1 MGININVNRINRLY
15 EENAEGLTLLILTDV
30 VKTEDNL
37 NDIMRVSSIDELH
50 KNYEPVKIEV
60 EDPDPENPENPG
72 TIEVISKKG
81 LYQLQV
87 AEYLLNTQTTILV
100 YAVQVPTKFS
110 IAADGKYI
118 KDIKELGYK
127 QILAPYTFVDG
138 TNTIPSELAKLVT
151 PAPDDA
157 DKPQEY
163 YNLSAQ
169 LYLDLNLDGAFTEN
183 TTLNQNLQTQLKS
196 LAGPKIE
203 VFANSGAVQLY
214 SKVSPLP
221 VFGEDGF
228 IGIPASALVAARKA
242 KILKN
247 KLPHLP
253 IAGQTYGAVPE
264 VAKLYKRLSTF
275 EKEVLQANNIN
286 VLTYKTG
293 FGALLVSQNTLYN
306 TPNKYEPLKRSHVV
320 TQALWLKREVLN
332 IIEGFE
338 HTLSNTKTWSLIEL
352 SLEKLFDQVYDS
364 DGLQERATIL
374 LGRATTSQEDLDKGK
389 LNIVIN
395 YKPARALESIEVNI
409 NILEDTNEIIADVG
423 GIL

>member
-30 VKTEDNL
+30 AKTEDNQ
-37 NDIMRVSSIDELH
+37 NDIMQISSIDELH
-50 KNYEPVKIEV
+50 KNYEPVSE
-60 EDPDPENPENPG
+60 ELENPEGPG
-72 TIEVISKKG
+72 LIEVTSKKG
-81 LYQLQV
+81 RYQLQV

-100 YAVQVPTKFS
+100 YAVQDPTKFS
-110 IAADGKYI
+110 IATDGKYI

-138 TNTIPSELAKLVT
+138 TNTIPSELVKLVT

-157 DKPQEY
+157 DKPKEY
-163 YNLSAQ
+163 YNLPAQ
-169 LYLDLNLDGAFTEN
+169 LYLDLDLDGAFTDD
-183 TTLNQNLQTQLKS
+183 TTLKQNLKTQLKS

-214 SKVSPLP
+214 SKVNPLP
-221 VFGEDGF
+221 AFGEDDF

-264 VAKLYKRLSTF
+264 VVKLYKQLSTF

-306 TPNKYEPLKRSHVV
+306 TSNKYEPLKRSHVV

-338 HTLSNTKTWSLIEL
+338 HTVSNTKTWSLIEL

>member
-30 VKTEDNL
+30 GKTEDNQ
-37 NDIMRVSSIDELH
+37 NDIMRISSIDELH
-50 KNYEPVKIEV
+50 KNYEPVKIKV
-60 EDPDPENPENPG
+60 EDPEPEDPENPG

-157 DKPQEY
+157 DEPQEY

-221 VFGEDGF
+221 VFGEGGF